1 MGYDTT
7 TETRTIERYIQ
18 EIQLHRDSAACTVFE
33 GLGELSSE
41 VNAAGRRF
49 HKPESNV
56 RYDFT
61 VADMIAAG
69 LTPQAILALDDQMR
83 AMAETMV
90 TWAKAKAEAAKKAES
105 VTPTP

>member
-1 MGYDTT
+1 MGYDPT
-7 TETRTIERYIQ
+7 TETRTVERYIQ
-18 EIQLHRDSAACTVFE
+18 EIQLHRDSATCTVFE
-33 GLGELSSE
+33 GIGELSSE

-49 HKPESNV
+49 HKPESNT

-83 AMAETMV
+83 AMAEQMV
-90 TWAKAKAEAAKKAES
+90 AWAKAKAAAQQPAEP
-105 VTPTP
+105 VTP